1 MSNTRLAG
9 ALAKRCVRAYFHKQ
23 TNAGTETS
31 RYEDTHTKEQ
41 TDDRQSEKLATKHMA
56 KRRDTETETQRGK
69 QQENHRERYRQRE
82 RQRARQAKRQ
92 RDRNKRIACCW
103 RQAKHGVT
111 RDRCLFLQ
119 RVYLW

>member
-1 MSNTRLAG
+1 M
-9 ALAKRCVRAYFHKQ
+9 RAYFHKQ

-69 QQENHRERYRQRE
+69 RQENHRERDTDRE
-82 RQRARQAKRQ
+82 KDREPAKQ
-92 RDRNKRIACCW
+92 RDRETETKGLRVVGVKLNMVSHVIVVCFCSACICGD
-103 RQAKHGVT
+103 AKHTLRNAV
-111 RDRCLFLQ
+111 RP
-119 RVYLW
+119 